1 MGIDSSLSIIEPNS
15 DSIARS
21 ADFSGW
27 TGYQTMDGN
36 SNCRAWADWQTT
48 RVFRNGQAGWDV
60 RIILK
65 ANKTTSSPTYG
76 TGNTQVGA
84 HQTNSSL
91 DTKYMTIVQSETTF
105 RDETLF
111 VSAEAGA
118 DVPLSAY
125 ANIHIPNVVS
135 KRIQFTVTAKRNLWY
150 VYFDANGGSSAPST
164 LKRHWGEV
172 VYIPATLPT
181 RYGYTFNG
189 WTKTQGSSN
198 INYSPGDPIGD
209 DADVTLYAVWSQNVT
224 KTWSITYNANGG
236 YNAPAKQTANVGQS
250 ITITYS
256 KPTRNGYTFLGWST
270 WSGSTEPETAFTPGY
285 SYSSAYDI
293 TLYAVWKQNQTTQY
307 SLSFSLQG
315 GTGTFNTLYGGY
327 GERVQIPYTTPTKS
341 GYTFKGWA
349 TYSGGSV
356 SYQPGEYYTLYGNST
371 LYAVWQSSGGTT
383 QYYLNFN
390 LQGGSG
396 TFNTLYGVYG
406 ERLFIPSSSP
416 TKNGYTFQGWS
427 TSSTGSPQ
435 YQPGDYYTIYSN
447 TILYAIWG
455 ESTQYCTITFNANG
469 GTGAP
474 SNQQKIIGETTYIPY
489 TKPTK
494 TGYTFLGWSTSR
506 YATSA
511 DYQLGQAY
519 TPYGDMTFYAVW
531 EQNVVKTWTITYN
544 ANGGTNA
551 PSPQTANVGQSITIT
566 YSKPTR
572 NGYTFLGW
580 STWNESTEPEAM
592 FTPGYSY
599 SSDYDMTLYAVW
611 EQNVVKTWSII
622 YDANGGTN
630 APEKQTANVGQ
641 SIIITQDK
649 PIRSGYTFLGW
660 STWSGATEPEAM
672 FTPGYSYTS
681 DSDTTLYAVW
691 ERVNTDP
698 PSLYFPDTYGINLDF
713 NYIPQLSIRANV
725 TNPQDRTIYYKVCY
739 VDNYYGDIYDYYLNS
754 NGNTG
759 TISQTTLD
767 TQIPVTSTIIK
778 KSIQNC
784 NSETEFKLA
793 ICVSYENIFDNNAPE
808 MKKYLV
814 TISINNYQ
822 KPIIKELYVGRTAD
836 GGAQLDTVF
845 KYADS
850 FTKIT
855 TSYTGVS
862 VYIDDFIAS
871 SSEYTESNSFV
882 GGVKNTINSLL
893 AFINSAVSDY
903 SHVFKIRVDDGIFYT
918 EKTYILGVLRSDGNI
933 YIYSDGRVEAN
944 GFVKLNS
951 TDEDA
956 ILFKDGGFV
965 YAKNFK
971 KIANGVYLCPDVFEM
986 FGRENTS
993 MAYLLNQN

>member
-1 MGIDSSLSIIEPNS
+1 M
-15 DSIARS
+15 
-21 ADFSGW
+21 
-27 TGYQTMDGN
+27 
-36 SNCRAWADWQTT
+36 
-48 RVFRNGQAGWDV
+48 
-60 RIILK
+60 
-65 ANKTTSSPTYG
+65 
-76 TGNTQVGA
+76 
-84 HQTNSSL
+84 
-91 DTKYMTIVQSETTF
+91 
-105 RDETLF
+105 
-111 VSAEAGA
+111 
-118 DVPLSAY
+118 
-125 ANIHIPNVVS
+125 
-135 KRIQFTVTAKRNLWY
+135 
-150 VYFDANGGSSAPST
+150 
-164 LKRHWGEV
+164 
-172 VYIPATLPT
+172 
-181 RYGYTFNG
+181 
-189 WTKTQGSSN
+189 
-198 INYSPGDPIGD
+198 
-209 DADVTLYAVWSQNVT
+209 
-224 KTWSITYNANGG
+224 
-236 YNAPAKQTANVGQS
+236 
-250 ITITYS
+250 
-256 KPTRNGYTFLGWST
+256 
-270 WSGSTEPETAFTPGY
+270 
-285 SYSSAYDI
+285 
-293 TLYAVWKQNQTTQY
+293 
-307 SLSFSLQG
+307 
-315 GTGTFNTLYGGY
+315 
-327 GERVQIPYTTPTKS
+327 
-341 GYTFKGWA
+341 
-349 TYSGGSV
+349 
-356 SYQPGEYYTLYGNST
+356 
-371 LYAVWQSSGGTT
+371 
-383 QYYLNFN
+383 
-390 LQGGSG
+390 
-396 TFNTLYGVYG
+396 
-406 ERLFIPSSSP
+406 
-416 TKNGYTFQGWS
+416 
-427 TSSTGSPQ
+427 
-435 YQPGDYYTIYSN
+435 
-447 TILYAIWG
+447 YAIWG

-469 GTGAP
+469 GSGAP
-474 SNQQKIIGETTYIPY
+474 SKQQKIIGETTYIPY
-489 TKPTK
+489 TKPTRS
-494 TGYTFLGWSTSR
+494 GYAFQGWSTSSW
-506 YATSA
+506 ATSA
-511 DYQLGQAY
+511 DYQPGSTY
-519 TPYGDMTFYAVW
+519 TPYGNMTFYAVW
-531 EQNVVKTWTITYN
+531 KQNVVKTWTITYN
-544 ANGGTNA
+544 ANGGYNA
-551 PSPQTANVGQSITIT
+551 PAKQTANVGQSITIT

-660 STWSGATEPEAM
+660 STWNESTEPEAM

-808 MKKYLV
+808 MKNYLV

-855 TSYTGVS
+855 TGYTGVS

-882 GGVKNTINSLL
+882 GGAKNTINSLL
-893 AFINSAVSDY
+893 TFINSAVSDY

-933 YIYSDGRVEAN
+933 YIYSDGRIEAN

>member
-1 MGIDSSLSIIEPNS
+1 MP
-15 DSIARS
+15 
-21 ADFSGW
+21 DFSGW

-36 SNCRAWADWQTT
+36 TNCRAWADWQTT

-84 HQTNSSL
+84 HQTNSSV

-105 RDETLF
+105 RDETVF
-111 VSAEAGA
+111 VPAEAGA
-118 DVPLSAY
+118 DIPLAAY

-135 KRIQFTVTAKRNLWY
+135 KGIKFTVTAKRNLWG
-150 VYFDANGGSSAPST
+150 VYFNANGGSGAPEWM
-164 LKRHWGEV
+164 KRHWGEI
-172 VYIPATLPT
+172 VYIPSTTP
-181 RYGYTFNG
+181 YKSGYTFNG
-189 WTKTQGSSN
+189 WTKTQGSST
-198 INYSPGDPIGD
+198 INYKPGDPIGD
-209 DADVTLYAVWSQNVT
+209 DSDVTLYAVWSQNVV

-236 YNAPAKQTANVGQS
+236 SNAPAKQTANVGQS

-256 KPTRNGYTFLGWST
+256 KPTRS
-270 WSGSTEPETAFTPGY
+270 
-285 SYSSAYDI
+285 
-293 TLYAVWKQNQTTQY
+293 
-307 SLSFSLQG
+307 
-315 GTGTFNTLYGGY
+315 
-327 GERVQIPYTTPTKS
+327 
-341 GYTFKGWA
+341 
-349 TYSGGSV
+349 
-356 SYQPGEYYTLYGNST
+356 
-371 LYAVWQSSGGTT
+371 
-383 QYYLNFN
+383 
-390 LQGGSG
+390 
-396 TFNTLYGVYG
+396 
-406 ERLFIPSSSP
+406 
-416 TKNGYTFQGWS
+416 
-427 TSSTGSPQ
+427 
-435 YQPGDYYTIYSN
+435 
-447 TILYAIWG
+447 
-455 ESTQYCTITFNANG
+455 
-469 GTGAP
+469 
-474 SNQQKIIGETTYIPY
+474 
-489 TKPTK
+489 
-494 TGYTFLGWSTSR
+494 
-506 YATSA
+506 
-511 DYQLGQAY
+511 
-519 TPYGDMTFYAVW
+519 
-531 EQNVVKTWTITYN
+531 
-544 ANGGTNA
+544 
-551 PSPQTANVGQSITIT
+551 
-566 YSKPTR
+566 
-572 NGYTFLGW
+572 GYTFLGW
-580 STWNESTEPEAM
+580 STWNESP
-592 FTPGYSY
+592 
-599 SSDYDMTLYAVW
+599 
-611 EQNVVKTWSII
+611 
-622 YDANGGTN
+622 
-630 APEKQTANVGQ
+630 
-641 SIIITQDK
+641 
-649 PIRSGYTFLGW
+649 
-660 STWSGATEPEAM
+660 EPEAM

-739 VDNYYGDIYDYYLNS
+739 VDNYHGDIYDYYLNS

-814 TISINNYQ
+814 TVSINNYQ

-855 TSYTGVS
+855 TGYTGVS

-882 GGVKNTINSLL
+882 GGAKNTINSLL
-893 AFINSAVSDY
+893 TFINSAVSDY

-971 KIANGVYLCPDVFEM
+971 KIVNGVYLCPDVFEM

>member
-1 MGIDSSLSIIEPNS
+1 MS
-15 DSIARS
+15 
-21 ADFSGW
+21 DFSGW
-27 TGYQTMDGN
+27 TGYQTMEGN
-36 SNCRAWADWQTT
+36 SNCRAWADWETT

-84 HQTNSSL
+84 HQTNSSV

-111 VSAEAGA
+111 VPAEAGA
-118 DVPLSAY
+118 DIPLAAY

-135 KRIQFTVTAKRNLWY
+135 KGIKFTVTAKRNLWG
-150 VYFDANGGSSAPST
+150 VYFDANGGSGAPSMM
-164 LKRHWGEV
+164 KRHWGEV
-172 VYIPATLPT
+172 VYIPTSFPT
-181 RYGYTFNG
+181 RSGYTFKG
-189 WTKTQGSSN
+189 WTKEQGSST
-198 INYSPGDPIGD
+198 ISYSPGDPIGD

-224 KTWSITYNANGG
+224 KTWSIIYNANGG
-236 YNAPAKQTANVGQS
+236 YNTPAKQTANVGQS

-270 WSGSTEPETAFTPGY
+270 WSG
-285 SYSSAYDI
+285 
-293 TLYAVWKQNQTTQY
+293 
-307 SLSFSLQG
+307 
-315 GTGTFNTLYGGY
+315 
-327 GERVQIPYTTPTKS
+327 
-341 GYTFKGWA
+341 
-349 TYSGGSV
+349 
-356 SYQPGEYYTLYGNST
+356 
-371 LYAVWQSSGGTT
+371 
-383 QYYLNFN
+383 
-390 LQGGSG
+390 
-396 TFNTLYGVYG
+396 
-406 ERLFIPSSSP
+406 
-416 TKNGYTFQGWS
+416 
-427 TSSTGSPQ
+427 
-435 YQPGDYYTIYSN
+435 
-447 TILYAIWG
+447 
-455 ESTQYCTITFNANG
+455 
-469 GTGAP
+469 
-474 SNQQKIIGETTYIPY
+474 
-489 TKPTK
+489 
-494 TGYTFLGWSTSR
+494 
-506 YATSA
+506 
-511 DYQLGQAY
+511 
-519 TPYGDMTFYAVW
+519 
-531 EQNVVKTWTITYN
+531 
-544 ANGGTNA
+544 
-551 PSPQTANVGQSITIT
+551 
-566 YSKPTR
+566 
-572 NGYTFLGW
+572 
-580 STWNESTEPEAM
+580 
-592 FTPGYSY
+592 
-599 SSDYDMTLYAVW
+599 
-611 EQNVVKTWSII
+611 
-622 YDANGGTN
+622 
-630 APEKQTANVGQ
+630 
-641 SIIITQDK
+641 
-649 PIRSGYTFLGW
+649 
-660 STWSGATEPEAM
+660 ATEPESA

-739 VDNYYGDIYDYYLNS
+739 VDNYYGDIHDYYLNS
-754 NGNTG
+754 NGNTD
-759 TISQTTLD
+759 TISQTTLN

-793 ICVSYENIFDNNAPE
+793 ICVSYENIFDNNVSG
-808 MKKYLV
+808 MKRYLV
-814 TISINNYQ
+814 TVNINNYQ

-855 TSYTGVS
+855 TGYTGVS

-882 GGVKNTINSLL
+882 GGAKNTINSLL

-956 ILFKDGGFV
+956 ILFQDGGFV

>member
-1 MGIDSSLSIIEPNS
+1 MP
-15 DSIARS
+15 
-21 ADFSGW
+21 DFSGW

-36 SNCRAWADWQTT
+36 TNCRAWADWQTT

-84 HQTNSSL
+84 HQTNSSV

-105 RDETLF
+105 RDETVF
-111 VSAEAGA
+111 VPAEAGA
-118 DVPLSAY
+118 DIPLAAY

-135 KRIQFTVTAKRNLWY
+135 KGIKFTVTAKRNLWG
-150 VYFDANGGSSAPST
+150 VYFNANGGSGAPEWM
-164 LKRHWGEV
+164 KRHWGEI
-172 VYIPATLPT
+172 VYIPSTTP
-181 RYGYTFNG
+181 YKSGYTFNG
-189 WTKTQGSSN
+189 WTKTQGSST
-198 INYSPGDPIGD
+198 INYKPGDPIGD
-209 DADVTLYAVWSQNVT
+209 DSDVTLYAVWSQNVV

-236 YNAPAKQTANVGQS
+236 SNAPAKQTANVGQF

-256 KPTRNGYTFLGWST
+256 KPTRS
-270 WSGSTEPETAFTPGY
+270 
-285 SYSSAYDI
+285 
-293 TLYAVWKQNQTTQY
+293 
-307 SLSFSLQG
+307 
-315 GTGTFNTLYGGY
+315 
-327 GERVQIPYTTPTKS
+327 
-341 GYTFKGWA
+341 
-349 TYSGGSV
+349 
-356 SYQPGEYYTLYGNST
+356 
-371 LYAVWQSSGGTT
+371 
-383 QYYLNFN
+383 
-390 LQGGSG
+390 
-396 TFNTLYGVYG
+396 
-406 ERLFIPSSSP
+406 
-416 TKNGYTFQGWS
+416 
-427 TSSTGSPQ
+427 
-435 YQPGDYYTIYSN
+435 
-447 TILYAIWG
+447 
-455 ESTQYCTITFNANG
+455 
-469 GTGAP
+469 
-474 SNQQKIIGETTYIPY
+474 
-489 TKPTK
+489 
-494 TGYTFLGWSTSR
+494 
-506 YATSA
+506 
-511 DYQLGQAY
+511 
-519 TPYGDMTFYAVW
+519 
-531 EQNVVKTWTITYN
+531 
-544 ANGGTNA
+544 
-551 PSPQTANVGQSITIT
+551 
-566 YSKPTR
+566 
-572 NGYTFLGW
+572 GYTFLGW
-580 STWNESTEPEAM
+580 STWNESP
-592 FTPGYSY
+592 
-599 SSDYDMTLYAVW
+599 
-611 EQNVVKTWSII
+611 
-622 YDANGGTN
+622 
-630 APEKQTANVGQ
+630 
-641 SIIITQDK
+641 
-649 PIRSGYTFLGW
+649 
-660 STWSGATEPEAM
+660 EPEAM

-814 TISINNYQ
+814 TVSINNYQ

-855 TSYTGVS
+855 TGYTGVS

-882 GGVKNTINSLL
+882 GGAKNTINSLL
-893 AFINSAVSDY
+893 TFINSAVSDY

-971 KIANGVYLCPDVFEM
+971 KIVNGVYLCPDVFEM

>member
-84 HQTNSSL
+84 HQTNSSV

-111 VSAEAGA
+111 VPAEAGA
-118 DVPLSAY
+118 DIPLAAY

-189 WTKTQGSSN
+189 WTKIQGSSN

-209 DADVTLYAVWSQNVT
+209 DADVTLYAVWSQNIT

-236 YNAPAKQTANVGQS
+236 YNAPEKQTANIGQS
-250 ITITYS
+250 ITIPYS

-270 WSGSTEPETAFTPGY
+270 WSGATEPEVMFTPGY
-285 SYSSAYDI
+285 SYKSDYNL
-293 TLYAVWKQNQTTQY
+293 TLYAVWRKNQTTQY

-315 GTGTFNTLYGGY
+315 GNGTFNPLYGEY
-327 GERVQIPYTTPTKS
+327 GNRVQIPYTKPTKT
-341 GYTFKGWA
+341 GYTFLGWA
-349 TYSGGSV
+349 TYVGGNA

-371 LYAVWQSSGGTT
+371 LYAVWKSSGGTT

-469 GTGAP
+469 GSGAP
-474 SNQQKIIGETTYIPY
+474 SKQQKIIGKTTYIPY
-489 TKPTK
+489 AKPTRS
-494 TGYTFLGWSTSR
+494 GYTFLGWSTSR
-506 YATSA
+506 YAASA
-511 DYQLGQAY
+511 DYQPGQAY
-519 TPYGDMTFYAVW
+519 TPYGNMTFYAVW
-531 EQNVVKTWTITYN
+531 KQEEDRYTISFDLQGGSGEFNPLKGKYGEAWYLPNRAPYKSGYIFKGWATSPDGNPEYQPDDVYTIYGN
-544 ANGGTNA
+544 A
-551 PSPQTANVGQSITIT
+551 
-566 YSKPTR
+566 
-572 NGYTFLGW
+572 
-580 STWNESTEPEAM
+580 
-592 FTPGYSY
+592 
-599 SSDYDMTLYAVW
+599 TLYAVW
-611 EQNVVKTWSII
+611 KEKGKPKFTFSKS
-622 YDANGGTN
+622 YDCI
-630 APEKQTANVGQ
+630 P
-641 SIIITQDK
+641 
-649 PIRSGYTFLGW
+649 
-660 STWSGATEPEAM
+660 
-672 FTPGYSYTS
+672 
-681 DSDTTLYAVW
+681 
-691 ERVNTDP
+691 
-698 PSLYFPDTYGINLDF
+698 YGIGAVEELVMNATVENPENLK
-713 NYIPQLSIRANV
+713 
-725 TNPQDRTIYYKVCY
+725 IYYKICF
-739 VDNYYGDIYDYYLNS
+739 VDDADGTVNDYATNS
-754 NGNTG
+754 NGLTNMIETG
-759 TISQTTLD
+759 IASANLTVQPDILIQS
-767 TQIPVTSTIIK
+767 IK
-778 KSIQNC
+778 NC
-784 NSETEFKLA
+784 NNEQSFKIV
-793 ICVSYENIFDNNAPE
+793 ICSNYDNNFDISNTAINKE
-808 MKKYLV
+808 I
-814 TISINNYQ
+814 ISIRLYYN
-822 KPIIKELYVGRTAD
+822 KPVIQSLDVSHAPYN
-836 GGAQLDTVF
+836 GAQLV
-845 KYADS
+845 
-850 FTKIT
+850 
-855 TSYTGVS
+855 GVVKFS
-862 VYIDDFIAS
+862 DNFISIAS
-871 SSEYTESNSFV
+871 SGNGESVYTDNKPMEL
-882 GGVKNTINSLL
+882 GG
-893 AFINSAVSDY
+893 DY
-903 SHVFKIRVDDGIFYT
+903 SIDNRFDVDGENTLRYVFNFNVNKISDANHTFKLVIDDGFFKT
-918 EKTYILGVLRSDGNI
+918 EQTVNLGRLSSDENI
-933 YIYSDGRVEAN
+933 YIYQDGTIEAN
-944 GFVKLNS
+944 GFLLLDSFKYDN
-951 TDEDA
+951 EDV
-956 ILFKDGGFV
+956 ILFEPGGFV
-965 YAKNFK
+965 SAKSFE
-971 KIANGVYLCPDVFEM
+971 KISDGICFCPKVLEA
-986 FGRENTS
+986 FGRT
-993 MAYLLNQN
+993 QRTGD

>member
-84 HQTNSSL
+84 HQTNSSV

-111 VSAEAGA
+111 VPAEAGA
-118 DVPLSAY
+118 DIPLAAY
-125 ANIHIPNVVS
+125 ANIHIPNVVG
-135 KRIQFTVTAKRNLWY
+135 KGIKFTVTAKRNLWGI
-150 VYFDANGGSSAPST
+150 YFNANGGSGAPEWM
-164 LKRHWGEV
+164 KRHWGEI
-172 VYIPATLPT
+172 VYIPTTTP
-181 RYGYTFNG
+181 YKSGYTFKG
-189 WTKTQGSSN
+189 WTKTQGSST
-198 INYSPGDPIGD
+198 IHYSPGDPIGD
-209 DADVTLYAVWSQNVT
+209 DADVTLYAVWGQNTT

-236 YNAPAKQTANVGQS
+236 YNTPAKQTANVGQP

-256 KPTRNGYTFLGWST
+256 KPTRSGYTFLGWST
-270 WSGSTEPETAFTPGY
+270 WSGATEPESAYTPGY
-285 SYSSAYDI
+285 SYTSDSDT
-293 TLYAVWKQNQTTQY
+293 TLYAVWRQNQTTQY
-307 SLSFSLQG
+307 SLSFDLQG

-435 YQPGDYYTIYSN
+435 YQPGEYYTIYSN

-474 SNQQKIIGETTYIPY
+474 ASQQKVIGESTYIPY
-489 TKPTK
+489 AKPTRN
-494 TGYTFLGWSTSR
+494 GYTFLGWSTSK
-506 YATSA
+506 YTSTA
-511 DYQLGQAY
+511 DYQPGQAY

-544 ANGGTNA
+544 ANGGENA

-572 NGYTFLGW
+572 T
-580 STWNESTEPEAM
+580 
-592 FTPGYSY
+592 
-599 SSDYDMTLYAVW
+599 
-611 EQNVVKTWSII
+611 
-622 YDANGGTN
+622 
-630 APEKQTANVGQ
+630 
-641 SIIITQDK
+641 
-649 PIRSGYTFLGW
+649 GYTFLGW
-660 STWSGATEPEAM
+660 STWSGATEPESI
-672 FTPGYSYTS
+672 FTPGYSYKS
-681 DSDTTLYAVW
+681 DFNLTLYAVW
-691 ERVNTDP
+691 EKQEEDRYTISFDLQGGSGEFNPLKGKYGEAWYLPNRAPYKSGYIFKGWATSPDGNP
-698 PSLYFPDTYGINLDF
+698 EYQPDDIYTIYGNATLYAVWKEKGKPKFTFSKSYDCIPYGIGAVEELVMNATVENPENLK
-713 NYIPQLSIRANV
+713 
-725 TNPQDRTIYYKVCY
+725 IYYKICF
-739 VDNYYGDIYDYYLNS
+739 VDDVDGTVNDYATNS
-754 NGNTG
+754 NGLTNMIETG
-759 TISQTTLD
+759 IASANLTVQPDILIQS
-767 TQIPVTSTIIK
+767 IK
-778 KSIQNC
+778 NC
-784 NSETEFKLA
+784 NNEQSFKIV
-793 ICVSYENIFDNNAPE
+793 ICSNYDNNFDISNTAINKE
-808 MKKYLV
+808 I
-814 TISINNYQ
+814 ISIRLYYN
-822 KPIIKELYVGRTAD
+822 KPVIQSLDVSHAPYNS
-836 GGAQLDTVF
+836 AQLVGIVKFSDNF
-845 KYADS
+845 IS
-850 FTKIT
+850 
-855 TSYTGVS
+855 
-862 VYIDDFIAS
+862 IAS
-871 SSEYTESNSFV
+871 SGNGESVYTDNKPMEL
-882 GGVKNTINSLL
+882 GG
-893 AFINSAVSDY
+893 DY
-903 SHVFKIRVDDGIFYT
+903 SIDNRFDVDGGNTLRYVFNFNVNKISDANHTFKLVIDDGFFKT
-918 EKTYILGVLRSDGNI
+918 EQTVNLGRLSSDENI
-933 YIYSDGRVEAN
+933 YIYQDGTIEAN
-944 GFVKLNS
+944 GFLLLNNLIFEN
-951 TDEDA
+951 EDV
-956 ILFKDGGFV
+956 ILFNPGGFV
-965 YAKNFK
+965 TAKSFK
-971 KIANGVYLCPDVFEM
+971 KISEGVYFCPKVLEA
-986 FGRENTS
+986 FGHTQRTDG
-993 MAYLLNQN
+993 

>member
-84 HQTNSSL
+84 HQTNSSV
-91 DTKYMTIVQSETTF
+91 DTEYMTIVQSETTF

-111 VSAEAGA
+111 VPAEAGA
-118 DVPLSAY
+118 DIPLAAY
-125 ANIHIPNVVS
+125 ANIHIPNVVG
-135 KRIQFTVTAKRNLWY
+135 KGIKFTVTAKRNLWGI
-150 VYFDANGGSSAPST
+150 YFDANGGSGAPSSV
-164 LKRHWGEV
+164 KRHWGEI
-172 VYIPATLPT
+172 VYIPTTTP
-181 RYGYTFNG
+181 YKSGYTFKG
-189 WTKTQGSSN
+189 WTKTQGSST
-198 INYSPGDPIGD
+198 IHYSPGDPIGD
-209 DADVTLYAVWSQNVT
+209 DADVTLYAVWGQNTT

-236 YNAPAKQTANVGQS
+236 YNTPAKQTANVGQP

-256 KPTRNGYTFLGWST
+256 KPT
-270 WSGSTEPETAFTPGY
+270 
-285 SYSSAYDI
+285 
-293 TLYAVWKQNQTTQY
+293 
-307 SLSFSLQG
+307 
-315 GTGTFNTLYGGY
+315 
-327 GERVQIPYTTPTKS
+327 
-341 GYTFKGWA
+341 
-349 TYSGGSV
+349 
-356 SYQPGEYYTLYGNST
+356 
-371 LYAVWQSSGGTT
+371 
-383 QYYLNFN
+383 
-390 LQGGSG
+390 
-396 TFNTLYGVYG
+396 
-406 ERLFIPSSSP
+406 
-416 TKNGYTFQGWS
+416 
-427 TSSTGSPQ
+427 
-435 YQPGDYYTIYSN
+435 
-447 TILYAIWG
+447 
-455 ESTQYCTITFNANG
+455 
-469 GTGAP
+469 
-474 SNQQKIIGETTYIPY
+474 
-489 TKPTK
+489 
-494 TGYTFLGWSTSR
+494 
-506 YATSA
+506 
-511 DYQLGQAY
+511 
-519 TPYGDMTFYAVW
+519 
-531 EQNVVKTWTITYN
+531 
-544 ANGGTNA
+544 
-551 PSPQTANVGQSITIT
+551 
-566 YSKPTR
+566 
-572 NGYTFLGW
+572 
-580 STWNESTEPEAM
+580 
-592 FTPGYSY
+592 
-599 SSDYDMTLYAVW
+599 
-611 EQNVVKTWSII
+611 
-622 YDANGGTN
+622 
-630 APEKQTANVGQ
+630 
-641 SIIITQDK
+641 
-649 PIRSGYTFLGW
+649 RSGYTFLGW

-855 TSYTGVS
+855 TGYTGVS

-882 GGVKNTINSLL
+882 GGAKNTINSLL
-893 AFINSAVSDY
+893 TFINSAVSDY

-933 YIYSDGRVEAN
+933 YIYSDGRVEVN

>member
-84 HQTNSSL
+84 HQTNSSV
-91 DTKYMTIVQSETTF
+91 DTEYMTIVQSETTF

-111 VSAEAGA
+111 VPAEAGA
-118 DVPLSAY
+118 DIPLAAY
-125 ANIHIPNVVS
+125 ANIHIPNVVG
-135 KRIQFTVTAKRNLWY
+135 KGIKFTVTAKRNLWGI
-150 VYFDANGGSSAPST
+150 YFDANGGSGAPSSV
-164 LKRHWGEV
+164 KRHWGEI
-172 VYIPATLPT
+172 VYIPTTTP
-181 RYGYTFNG
+181 YKSGYTFKG
-189 WTKTQGSSN
+189 WTKTQGSST
-198 INYSPGDPIGD
+198 IHYSPGDPIGD
-209 DADVTLYAVWSQNVT
+209 DADVTLYAVWGQNTT

-256 KPTRNGYTFLGWST
+256 KPTRN
-270 WSGSTEPETAFTPGY
+270 
-285 SYSSAYDI
+285 
-293 TLYAVWKQNQTTQY
+293 
-307 SLSFSLQG
+307 
-315 GTGTFNTLYGGY
+315 
-327 GERVQIPYTTPTKS
+327 
-341 GYTFKGWA
+341 
-349 TYSGGSV
+349 
-356 SYQPGEYYTLYGNST
+356 
-371 LYAVWQSSGGTT
+371 
-383 QYYLNFN
+383 
-390 LQGGSG
+390 
-396 TFNTLYGVYG
+396 
-406 ERLFIPSSSP
+406 
-416 TKNGYTFQGWS
+416 
-427 TSSTGSPQ
+427 
-435 YQPGDYYTIYSN
+435 
-447 TILYAIWG
+447 
-455 ESTQYCTITFNANG
+455 
-469 GTGAP
+469 
-474 SNQQKIIGETTYIPY
+474 
-489 TKPTK
+489 
-494 TGYTFLGWSTSR
+494 
-506 YATSA
+506 
-511 DYQLGQAY
+511 
-519 TPYGDMTFYAVW
+519 
-531 EQNVVKTWTITYN
+531 
-544 ANGGTNA
+544 
-551 PSPQTANVGQSITIT
+551 
-566 YSKPTR
+566 
-572 NGYTFLGW
+572 
-580 STWNESTEPEAM
+580 
-592 FTPGYSY
+592 
-599 SSDYDMTLYAVW
+599 
-611 EQNVVKTWSII
+611 
-622 YDANGGTN
+622 
-630 APEKQTANVGQ
+630 
-641 SIIITQDK
+641 
-649 PIRSGYTFLGW
+649 GYTFLGW

-855 TSYTGVS
+855 TGYTGVS

-882 GGVKNTINSLL
+882 GGAKNTINSLL
-893 AFINSAVSDY
+893 TFINSAVSDY

-933 YIYSDGRVEAN
+933 YIYSDGRIEAN

>member
-1 MGIDSSLSIIEPNS
+1 MP
-15 DSIARS
+15 
-21 ADFSGW
+21 DFSGW

-36 SNCRAWADWQTT
+36 TNCRAWADWQTT

-65 ANKTTSSPTYG
+65 ANKTTSLPTYG

-84 HQTNSSL
+84 HQTNSSV

-111 VSAEAGA
+111 VPAEAGA
-118 DVPLSAY
+118 DIPLAAY

-135 KRIQFTVTAKRNLWY
+135 KGIKFTVTAKRNLWG
-150 VYFDANGGSSAPST
+150 VYFDANGGSGAPSMM
-164 LKRHWGEV
+164 KRHWGEV
-172 VYIPATLPT
+172 VYIPSTTP
-181 RYGYTFNG
+181 YKSGYTFNG
-189 WTKTQGSSN
+189 WTKTQGSST
-198 INYSPGDPIGD
+198 INYKPGDPIGD
-209 DADVTLYAVWSQNVT
+209 DSDVTLYAVWSQNVV

-236 YNAPAKQTANVGQS
+236 SNAPAKQTANVGQS

-256 KPTRNGYTFLGWST
+256 KPTRS
-270 WSGSTEPETAFTPGY
+270 
-285 SYSSAYDI
+285 
-293 TLYAVWKQNQTTQY
+293 
-307 SLSFSLQG
+307 
-315 GTGTFNTLYGGY
+315 
-327 GERVQIPYTTPTKS
+327 
-341 GYTFKGWA
+341 
-349 TYSGGSV
+349 
-356 SYQPGEYYTLYGNST
+356 
-371 LYAVWQSSGGTT
+371 
-383 QYYLNFN
+383 
-390 LQGGSG
+390 
-396 TFNTLYGVYG
+396 
-406 ERLFIPSSSP
+406 
-416 TKNGYTFQGWS
+416 
-427 TSSTGSPQ
+427 
-435 YQPGDYYTIYSN
+435 
-447 TILYAIWG
+447 
-455 ESTQYCTITFNANG
+455 
-469 GTGAP
+469 
-474 SNQQKIIGETTYIPY
+474 
-489 TKPTK
+489 
-494 TGYTFLGWSTSR
+494 
-506 YATSA
+506 
-511 DYQLGQAY
+511 
-519 TPYGDMTFYAVW
+519 
-531 EQNVVKTWTITYN
+531 
-544 ANGGTNA
+544 
-551 PSPQTANVGQSITIT
+551 
-566 YSKPTR
+566 
-572 NGYTFLGW
+572 GYTFLGW
-580 STWNESTEPEAM
+580 STWNESP
-592 FTPGYSY
+592 
-599 SSDYDMTLYAVW
+599 
-611 EQNVVKTWSII
+611 
-622 YDANGGTN
+622 
-630 APEKQTANVGQ
+630 
-641 SIIITQDK
+641 
-649 PIRSGYTFLGW
+649 
-660 STWSGATEPEAM
+660 EPEAM

-759 TISQTTLD
+759 TISQTTLN

-793 ICVSYENIFDNNAPE
+793 ICVSYENLFNNNAPE

-814 TISINNYQ
+814 TVSINNYQ

-855 TSYTGVS
+855 TGYTGVS

-882 GGVKNTINSLL
+882 GGAKNTINSLL

-956 ILFKDGGFV
+956 ILFQDGGFV

-993 MAYLLNQN
+993 MAYLLN

>member
-1 MGIDSSLSIIEPNS
+1 MP
-15 DSIARS
+15 
-21 ADFSGW
+21 DFSGW

-36 SNCRAWADWQTT
+36 TNCRAWADWQTT

-84 HQTNSSL
+84 HQTNSSV

-105 RDETLF
+105 RDETVF
-111 VSAEAGA
+111 VPAEAGA
-118 DVPLSAY
+118 DIPLAAY

-135 KRIQFTVTAKRNLWY
+135 KGIKFTVTAKRNLWG
-150 VYFDANGGSSAPST
+150 VYFNANGGSGAPEWM
-164 LKRHWGEV
+164 KRHWGEI
-172 VYIPATLPT
+172 VYIPSTTP
-181 RYGYTFNG
+181 YKSGYTFNG
-189 WTKTQGSSN
+189 WTKTQGSST
-198 INYSPGDPIGD
+198 INYKPGDPIGD
-209 DADVTLYAVWSQNVT
+209 DSDVTLYAVWSQNVV

-236 YNAPAKQTANVGQS
+236 SNAPAKQTANVGQS

-256 KPTRNGYTFLGWST
+256 KPTRS
-270 WSGSTEPETAFTPGY
+270 
-285 SYSSAYDI
+285 
-293 TLYAVWKQNQTTQY
+293 
-307 SLSFSLQG
+307 
-315 GTGTFNTLYGGY
+315 
-327 GERVQIPYTTPTKS
+327 
-341 GYTFKGWA
+341 
-349 TYSGGSV
+349 
-356 SYQPGEYYTLYGNST
+356 
-371 LYAVWQSSGGTT
+371 
-383 QYYLNFN
+383 
-390 LQGGSG
+390 
-396 TFNTLYGVYG
+396 
-406 ERLFIPSSSP
+406 
-416 TKNGYTFQGWS
+416 
-427 TSSTGSPQ
+427 
-435 YQPGDYYTIYSN
+435 
-447 TILYAIWG
+447 
-455 ESTQYCTITFNANG
+455 
-469 GTGAP
+469 
-474 SNQQKIIGETTYIPY
+474 
-489 TKPTK
+489 
-494 TGYTFLGWSTSR
+494 
-506 YATSA
+506 
-511 DYQLGQAY
+511 
-519 TPYGDMTFYAVW
+519 
-531 EQNVVKTWTITYN
+531 
-544 ANGGTNA
+544 
-551 PSPQTANVGQSITIT
+551 
-566 YSKPTR
+566 
-572 NGYTFLGW
+572 GYTFLGW
-580 STWNESTEPEAM
+580 STWNESP
-592 FTPGYSY
+592 
-599 SSDYDMTLYAVW
+599 
-611 EQNVVKTWSII
+611 
-622 YDANGGTN
+622 
-630 APEKQTANVGQ
+630 
-641 SIIITQDK
+641 
-649 PIRSGYTFLGW
+649 
-660 STWSGATEPEAM
+660 EPEAM

-814 TISINNYQ
+814 TVSINNYQ

-855 TSYTGVS
+855 TGYTGVS

-882 GGVKNTINSLL
+882 GGAKNTINSLPT
-893 AFINSAVSDY
+893 FINSAVSDY

-971 KIANGVYLCPDVFEM
+971 KIVNGVYLCPDVFEM

>member
-27 TGYQTMDGN
+27 TGYQTMNGN

-84 HQTNSSL
+84 HQTNSSV

-111 VSAEAGA
+111 VPAEAGA
-118 DVPLSAY
+118 DIPLAAY
-125 ANIHIPNVVS
+125 ANIHIPNVVG
-135 KRIQFTVTAKRNLWY
+135 KGIKFTVTAKRNLWGI
-150 VYFDANGGSSAPST
+150 YFNANGGSGAPEWM
-164 LKRHWGEV
+164 KRHWGEI
-172 VYIPATLPT
+172 VYIPSTTP
-181 RYGYTFNG
+181 YKSGYTFNG
-189 WTKTQGSSN
+189 WTKTQGSST
-198 INYSPGDPIGD
+198 INYKPGDPIGD
-209 DADVTLYAVWSQNVT
+209 DSDVTLYAVWSQNVV

-236 YNAPAKQTANVGQS
+236 SNAPAKQTANVGQS

-256 KPTRNGYTFLGWST
+256 KPTRS
-270 WSGSTEPETAFTPGY
+270 
-285 SYSSAYDI
+285 
-293 TLYAVWKQNQTTQY
+293 
-307 SLSFSLQG
+307 
-315 GTGTFNTLYGGY
+315 
-327 GERVQIPYTTPTKS
+327 
-341 GYTFKGWA
+341 
-349 TYSGGSV
+349 
-356 SYQPGEYYTLYGNST
+356 
-371 LYAVWQSSGGTT
+371 
-383 QYYLNFN
+383 
-390 LQGGSG
+390 
-396 TFNTLYGVYG
+396 
-406 ERLFIPSSSP
+406 
-416 TKNGYTFQGWS
+416 
-427 TSSTGSPQ
+427 
-435 YQPGDYYTIYSN
+435 
-447 TILYAIWG
+447 
-455 ESTQYCTITFNANG
+455 
-469 GTGAP
+469 
-474 SNQQKIIGETTYIPY
+474 
-489 TKPTK
+489 
-494 TGYTFLGWSTSR
+494 
-506 YATSA
+506 
-511 DYQLGQAY
+511 
-519 TPYGDMTFYAVW
+519 
-531 EQNVVKTWTITYN
+531 
-544 ANGGTNA
+544 
-551 PSPQTANVGQSITIT
+551 
-566 YSKPTR
+566 
-572 NGYTFLGW
+572 GYTFLGW
-580 STWNESTEPEAM
+580 STWNESP
-592 FTPGYSY
+592 
-599 SSDYDMTLYAVW
+599 
-611 EQNVVKTWSII
+611 
-622 YDANGGTN
+622 
-630 APEKQTANVGQ
+630 
-641 SIIITQDK
+641 
-649 PIRSGYTFLGW
+649 
-660 STWSGATEPEAM
+660 EPEAM

-814 TISINNYQ
+814 TVSINNYQ

-855 TSYTGVS
+855 TGYTGVS

-882 GGVKNTINSLL
+882 GGAKNTINSLL
-893 AFINSAVSDY
+893 TFINSAVSDY

-971 KIANGVYLCPDVFEM
+971 KIVNGVYLCPDVFEM